1 MKIQK
6 IIAHLD
12 VYALNRLRKWLRSPA
27 HNEQTKL
34 ADLLEVFITH
44 KNENTE
50 HKTSKNKAIENNT
63 TENKA
68 TDVRERSLLL
78 KKIEDWFVYEQ
89 QQTDLVS
96 EKMYLAE
103 YYQKNDLRDF
113 ALETICDAQKTH
125 QKADYYNADWH
136 LQQYELLYFEEKE
149 NAEITRQTG
158 KTHVLALGEH
168 LDIAYYCQRLT
179 LFANLLTYKNVL
191 QADLDA
197 SEIQPFLAFLAT
209 TKAVE
214 NPLVALHFYLVQTM
228 IAPDDETHFEK
239 LVTLLHAHY
248 QLLSPVEQRDR
259 YTGAL
264 NYCVRRINIGDL
276 SYFKK
281 LFTLYQTLLTNG
293 VLLDKGI
300 LGAWDYKNIITVGLR
315 VEEYDWV
322 ERFLYDFNE
331 KLPDSLRQN
340 ALTYNLAK
348 LNFAKENYKK
358 VIELLRDVSYQ
369 DMVYTLDS
377 RATLIKTYYLL
388 NEFDALEAAIE
399 SFRIFLLRNQTI
411 ATTVKKQYQN
421 FLRLV
426 KKLLRLSLQDKK
438 GIADL
443 RTKIETTPLLAD
455 KKWLL
460 SQTEHT

>member
-27 HNEQTKL
+27 HNEQEKL
-34 ADLLEVFITH
+34 ADLLEQLV
-44 KNENTE
+44 ENDP
-50 HKTSKNKAIENNT
+50 KSINNKA
-63 TENKA
+63 
-68 TDVRERSLLL
+68 DVRLRSQLLT
-78 KKIEDWFVYEQ
+78 KIEEFFVYEQ
-89 QQTDLVS
+89 QQTDVVGR
-96 EKMYLAE
+96 KTYLAE
-103 YYQKNDLRDF
+103 YYQKNNLPDF
-113 ALETICDAQKTH
+113 ALESIIEAQKTH
-125 QKADYYNADWH
+125 QKAVYYNAEWH
-136 LQQYELLYFEEKE
+136 LQNYELLYFEEKE
-149 NAEITRQTG
+149 NAELIRQTG
-158 KTHVLALGEH
+158 KTHILALGTH
-168 LDIAYYCQRLT
+168 LDTAYYCQRLN
-179 LFANLLTYKNVL
+179 LFASLLTYKNVL
-191 QADLDA
+191 QTDLDT

-214 NPLVALHFYLVQTM
+214 SPLVALHFYLVQTM
-228 IAPDDETHFEK
+228 IAPNDETHFEK
-239 LVTLLHAHY
+239 LVALLNAHYTLLTP
-248 QLLSPVEQRDR
+248 LEQRDR

-281 LFTLYQTLLTNG
+281 LFALYQTLLTSG

-315 VEEYDWV
+315 IEEYDWV

-348 LNFAKENYKK
+348 LNFAKANYEK
-358 VIELLRDVSYQ
+358 VIALLRDVAYQ
-369 DMVYTLDS
+369 DIVYTLDS

-388 NEFDALEAAIE
+388 HEYDALEAAIE
-399 SFRIFLLRNQTI
+399 SFRIFLLRNKTI
-411 ATTVKKQYQN
+411 ATTVKKQYDN
-421 FLRLV
+421 FLHFVR
-426 KKLLRLSLQDKK
+426 KMLRLAANDKK
-438 GIADL
+438 NFVALHEKIA
-443 RTKIETTPLLAD
+443 TTPLLAD

-460 SQTEHT
+460 SQCDDKG